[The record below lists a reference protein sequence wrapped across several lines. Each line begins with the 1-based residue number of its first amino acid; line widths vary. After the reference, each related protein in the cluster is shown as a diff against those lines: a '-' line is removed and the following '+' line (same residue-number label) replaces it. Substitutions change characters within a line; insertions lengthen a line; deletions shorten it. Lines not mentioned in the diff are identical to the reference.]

1 MTPDRQIILVD
12 GSSFL
17 FRAYHAI
24 RQPLATSDGRTTHAV
39 FGTINML
46 RSLAREYQPQH
57 LAVVMDAKGKT
68 FRNELYPDY
77 KANRPP
83 MPDDLRVQLE
93 YVKQIIPALGIALV
107 SVSGV
112 EADDVIGTL
121 AVAAGKRDFHTMIV
135 SGDKDLAQLVGE
147 RVEMVDTMKNTRL
160 DPGGVA
166 EKFGVPPERIVEY
179 LALMGDSSDNIP
191 GIPGVGPK
199 TAVKWLT
206 EFGSLEQVVARAA
219 EIPGKVGESLREN
232 LGQLDLSR
240 QLATIRCDLELEVS
254 LDDLQVGKPDT
265 GKLRALYTDLEFRSW
280 LKQLDDEDSKDT
292 ADADPN
298 SRDR

>member
-1 MTPDRQIILVD
+1 MTAAVTDMPPDKQIILVD

-24 RQPLATSDGRTTHAV
+24 REPLTTSTGQTTHAV

-46 RSLAREYQPQH
+46 RSLARQYQPVR

-68 FRNELYPDY
+68 FRNEMYPAY

-83 MPDDLRVQLE
+83 MPDDLRVQLD
-93 YVKQIIPALGIALV
+93 YVKQIIPALGITLV
-107 SVSGV
+107 SVPGV

-121 AVAAGKRDFHTMIV
+121 ATEASKRDFHTVIV
-135 SGDKDLAQLVGE
+135 SSDKDLAQLVSAQ
-147 RVEMVDTMKNTRL
+147 VEMVDTMKNTRL
-160 DPGGVA
+160 DPDGVA
-166 EKFGVPPERIVEY
+166 KKFGVPPAQIVDY

-206 EFGSLEQVVARAA
+206 EFGSLEGVKAQAD
-219 EIPGKVGESLREN
+219 EIAGKVGESLREN
-232 LGQLDLSR
+232 LAQLELSR
-240 QLATIRCDLELEVS
+240 QLATLKCDVA
-254 LDDLQVGKPDT
+254 LDAFAG
-265 GKLRALYTDLEFRSW
+265 
-280 LKQLDDEDSKDT
+280 
-292 ADADPN
+292 
-298 SRDR
+298 